1 MLTDAQKVEIVE
13 RFMDTYE
20 STLAE
25 SMGVLRKLEDPEFRR
40 QLAESDPDRAKD
52 LERHTLEERLNK
64 AKVMATGVA
73 VADAVASALGMSD
86 QP

>member
-13 RFMDTYE
+13 RFMMTYE

-25 SMGVLRKLEDPEFRR
+25 SMSVLRKVEDPEFRR

-52 LERHTLEERLNK
+52 LEGHTLGERQNK

-73 VADAVASALGMSD
+73 VADAVSFALGMS
-86 QP
+86 QEP